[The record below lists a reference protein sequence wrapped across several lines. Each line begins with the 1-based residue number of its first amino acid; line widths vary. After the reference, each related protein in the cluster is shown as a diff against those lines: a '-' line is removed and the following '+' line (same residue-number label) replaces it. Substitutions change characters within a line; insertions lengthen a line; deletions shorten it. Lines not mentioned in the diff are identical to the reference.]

1 MLPAEFK
8 RGDYRFS
15 FRRHT
20 PDGEN
25 WVYGG
30 SKLVDGRYVFVAELA
45 VKKTITKPALH
56 RLFLMIENGGC
67 PIIHRAG

>member
-8 RGDYRFS
+8 IGEYRFS

-20 PDGEN
+20 EDMKS

-30 SKLVDGRYVFVAELA
+30 SKLVGGCYVFVAELA
-45 VKKTITKPALH
+45 VKPTTTKPSLH
-56 RLFLMIENGGC
+56 RLFLMMGQ
-67 PIIHRAG
+67 P